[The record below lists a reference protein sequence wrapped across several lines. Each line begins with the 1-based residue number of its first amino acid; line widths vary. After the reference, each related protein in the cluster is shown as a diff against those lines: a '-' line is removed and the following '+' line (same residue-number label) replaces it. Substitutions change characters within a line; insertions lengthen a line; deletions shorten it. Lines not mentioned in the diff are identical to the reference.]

1 MRALVKYASGEGAMQ
16 VQEMPEPDLIPGH
29 VIIEVKATG
38 ICGTDLH
45 IQAGEYPVNPP
56 VILGHEF
63 SGVVSAIAPD
73 VTETEIGKRVT
84 SIVYFTTCGK
94 CEFCISGQWNLC
106 SARKSIGSGVNGAF
120 ASYVLVP
127 ARNVRTLPENI
138 DFISGAVIEPL
149 ACCAHGVYEKS
160 NIKPGDIVVVL
171 GPGAIG
177 LLTAQLA
184 VAAGA
189 NVIMAGMTAD
199 YERMQLSQ
207 KLGTLHMVDVQ
218 KESLLELV
226 SDVTQGRGADIVFE
240 CSGAGAA
247 ARQGLQAARRKGQFV
262 QLGLFGKPVELD
274 WDSIMLREIEIQ
286 NSFASTWKSWDVALK
301 LIAQGKVQLSPLV
314 TQVLTLSKWEEAF
327 QQFRN
332 HQGIKQVL
340 LPE

>member
-1 MRALVKYASGEGAMQ
+1 MRALVKYASGPGSMQ
-16 VQEMPEPDLIPGH
+16 VQDMPEPELIPGH
-29 VIIEVKATG
+29 VIIEVKAAG

-63 SGVVSAIAPD
+63 SGVVSHVAPD
-73 VTETEIGKRVT
+73 VPDVVVGNKVT

-94 CEFCISGQWNLC
+94 CEFCVSGQWNLC

-120 ASYVLVP
+120 ASYVMVP
-127 ARNVRTLPENI
+127 ARNVRSLPENI

-149 ACCAHGVYEKS
+149 ACCTHGVYEKS
-160 NIKPGDIVVVL
+160 NIKPGDSVVVL

-177 LLTAQLA
+177 LLTAQIA

-199 YERMQLSQ
+199 YERMRLSQ
-207 KLGTLHMVDVQ
+207 KLGTNHIVDVQ
-218 KESLLELV
+218 KESLVDLV
-226 SDVTQGRGADIVFE
+226 TSLTDGRGADIVFE

-247 ARQGLQAARRKGQFV
+247 ARLGLQVACRKGQFI

-274 WDSIMLREIEIQ
+274 WDGIMLREIEIQ

-301 LIAQGKVQLSPLV
+301 LVAQGKVQLSPLV
-314 TQVLTLSKWEEAF
+314 SQVLPLSQWEEAF